1 MLTSLLG
8 EGCFGLYLSQRF
20 ATPPEPTSRRLL
32 QGFQFDE
39 ESIKYQYR
47 TVFPGLQFT
56 LAGVIGKPVSYY
68 VVPAIRMVFVVIS
81 YL

>member
-1 MLTSLLG
+1 M
-8 EGCFGLYLSQRF
+8 FGLFGLTTAFKRAETASH
-20 ATPPEPTSRRLL
+20 RLL
-32 QGFQFDE
+32 QGFEFDE
-39 ESIKYQYR
+39 ESMTSQYR